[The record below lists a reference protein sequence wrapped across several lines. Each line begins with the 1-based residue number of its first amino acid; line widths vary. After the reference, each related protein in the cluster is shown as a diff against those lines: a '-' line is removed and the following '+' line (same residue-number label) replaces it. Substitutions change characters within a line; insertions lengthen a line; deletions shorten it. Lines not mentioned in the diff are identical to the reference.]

1 MFSETNYKNFPDVM
15 ENIKKNYSGAVKF
28 RSIENEDLWQKA
40 KKARLRM
47 SQKMIDDLFSQDAK
61 EHNAGVESMESSRS
75 VIERKMSEWEAK
87 LRASFD
93 SDDEEGE
100 EGDDGEDEEGEEDEK
115 SSNYEGNSDTD
126 GEEEV
131 IITDVQA
138 QECRQISTVL
148 EQTLSYEDIE
158 QNWNRRYVLESAPM
172 VHEPPLQLREWVK
185 NLIMEVFQS
194 DMKKAEEVERGECE
208 QSDLKPIKRL

>member
-1 MFSETNYKNFPDVM
+1 MFSETNYNNFPAVM
-15 ENIKKNYSGAVKF
+15 ENIKKNYSGGVKF
-28 RSIENEDLWQKA
+28 RSIENDDLWQKA

-75 VIERKMSEWEAK
+75 VIERKMSEWEVK

-126 GEEEV
+126 GEEEY
-131 IITDVQA
+131 
-138 QECRQISTVL
+138 
-148 EQTLSYEDIE
+148 EQGDDDEDEEGEEDI
-158 QNWNRRYVLESAPM
+158 
-172 VHEPPLQLREWVK
+172 
-185 NLIMEVFQS
+185 
-194 DMKKAEEVERGECE
+194 AEND
-208 QSDLKPIKRL
+208 SI